1 MNIEKTER
9 GFDII
14 EFLDRYG
21 NGCSLQKSSLATE
34 DCIWLGVNES
44 RMHLTQGQVKA
55 LLPYLQRFV
64 DTGELGAVE
73 TQGEYATELIK
84 QLQGGNGGKRGRMR
98 FHNGCSAGRGYWY
111 WEDGL

>member
-73 TQGEYATELIK
+73 TQGQYMPEELGK
-84 QLQGGNGGKRGRMR
+84 TFLQQRIFGEICDRQRI
-98 FHNGCSAGRGYWY
+98 
-111 WEDGL
+111 

>member
-21 NGCSLQKSSLATE
+21 VECSLQKSSLATE

-64 DTGELGAVE
+64 DTGEIAPQKE
-73 TQGEYATELIK
+73 
-84 QLQGGNGGKRGRMR
+84 NG
-98 FHNGCSAGRGYWY
+98 
-111 WEDGL
+111 L

>member
-34 DCIWLGVNES
+34 DCIWLGVDTEPPA

-64 DTGELGAVE
+64 DTGEITPQKESV
-73 TQGEYATELIK
+73 
-84 QLQGGNGGKRGRMR
+84 
-98 FHNGCSAGRGYWY
+98 
-111 WEDGL
+111 